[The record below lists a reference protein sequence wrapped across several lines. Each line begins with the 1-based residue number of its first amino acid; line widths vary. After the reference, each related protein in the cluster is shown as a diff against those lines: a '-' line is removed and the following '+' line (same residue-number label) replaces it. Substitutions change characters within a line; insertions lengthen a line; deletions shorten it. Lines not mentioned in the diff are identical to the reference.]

1 MQKYQ
6 HYIIALLVAA
16 PRMTPAQAQ
25 DEPPAVEVSGVR
37 NPELRSYRNIV
48 AGLDAFEEHHA
59 LAPNAPELRFR
70 LRPKRGQPP
79 LEKGEPLSVRI
90 VGNGEPVVLPVAADD
105 TFTVPRL
112 QSALDDNA
120 DMILNRRKGLVDGM
134 PQVRTP
140 GLPDNVRRLGD
151 VRLECQ
157 VLTAIGKREMGFMLR
172 AAISTVMFSGNWCGQ
187 RRAQFWFSASRPLQ
201 SAVIRENGR
210 EGEVKVQKWSFL
222 PPVGDDSW
230 SNEALIELSFAPQ
243 ATDATADQ

>member
-6 HYIIALLVAA
+6 YSLIALLLAAA
-16 PRMTPAQAQ
+16 PCVAQEEPAS
-25 DEPPAVEVSGVR
+25 VEVSGIR

-59 LAPNAPELRFR
+59 LAPNATELRFR

-79 LEKGEPLSVRI
+79 LSGGEPLSVRI
-90 VGNGEPVVLPVAADD
+90 VGNGEPLVLPVAADA
-105 TFTVPRL
+105 TFTVPRI

-120 DMILNRRKGLVDGM
+120 DMILNRKKGLMDGL

-151 VRLECQ
+151 VRLECE

-172 AAISTVMFSGNWCGQ
+172 AAISTVMFSGHWCGQ
-187 RRAQFWFSASRPLQ
+187 KKAQFWFSAAQPLQ

-222 PPVGDDSW
+222 PPVGDETW
-230 SNEALIELSFAPQ
+230 SDDALIELRFASQ
-243 ATDATADQ
+243 ATEKTADQ

>member
-1 MQKYQ
+1 M
-6 HYIIALLVAA
+6 
-16 PRMTPAQAQ
+16 
-25 DEPPAVEVSGVR
+25 
-37 NPELRSYRNIV
+37 
-48 AGLDAFEEHHA
+48 
-59 LAPNAPELRFR
+59 
-70 LRPKRGQPP
+70 
-79 LEKGEPLSVRI
+79 
-90 VGNGEPVVLPVAADD
+90 GNGEPVVLPVAADD